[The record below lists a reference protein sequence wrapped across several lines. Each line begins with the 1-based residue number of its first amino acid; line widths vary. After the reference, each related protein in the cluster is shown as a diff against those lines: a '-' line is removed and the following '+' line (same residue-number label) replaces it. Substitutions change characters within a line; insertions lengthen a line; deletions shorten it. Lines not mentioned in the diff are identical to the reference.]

1 MYQVHNFG
9 IDAPNETHTQ
19 RERDCTNCNSRQNNN
34 RMIHKTIQNSHIAI
48 YTNVNEV
55 KKVFDFYRISFWL
68 LFTLEIPLELFEFII
83 IVTMNSLNNLW
94 FFSNIFSAL
103 ILDLKLRVRKGRY
116 DGNMDVRLVTK
127 SQQNCSQKLDQTV

>member
-1 MYQVHNFG
+1 
-9 IDAPNETHTQ
+9 
-19 RERDCTNCNSRQNNN
+19 
-34 RMIHKTIQNSHIAI
+34 MIHKTIQNSHIAI